1 MAKVQIG
8 LLLLITCLSACASM
22 RDAELLKYEAYVAEV
37 DQRTARG
44 EIAEVEAD
52 NLKMHA
58 YQDYQAKRKAEE
70 KQLLRDSDSQLLKS
84 QNQELNAVLRRAQ

>member
-1 MAKVQIG
+1 MQKKQVGVLAVIF
-8 LLLLITCLSACASM
+8 LLLACVGSK
-22 RDAELLKYEAYVAEV
+22 DPELLKYENYIAQI

-58 YQDYQAKRKAEE
+58 YQDYQEARRREE
-70 KQLLRDSDSQLLKS
+70 KQLLRESDSQFMKW
-84 QNQELNAVLRRAQ
+84 QNQEINSALRRVQ